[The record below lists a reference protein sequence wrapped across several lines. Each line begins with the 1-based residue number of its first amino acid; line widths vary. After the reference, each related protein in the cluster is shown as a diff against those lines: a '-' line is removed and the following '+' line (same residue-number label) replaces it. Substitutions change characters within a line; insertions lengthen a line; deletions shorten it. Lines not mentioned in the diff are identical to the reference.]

1 MTKTEFREKAN
12 EVFLESL
19 PKVRAADRNEAISLL
34 MTELQEAGLD
44 IEDDEF
50 EEDVDAPADEDDEG

>member
-1 MTKTEFREKAN
+1 MTKTEFRAKAE
-12 EVFLESL
+12 EVFAEAL
-19 PKVRAADRNEAISLL
+19 PKVRIRDRNEAISLL

-50 EEDVDAPADEDDEG
+50 EEDVGSADEDDEG